1 MSSEIYLL
9 SVRKGSAIAR
19 YEILE
24 RIIRNRFKEE
34 CKMYKYK
41 LRRLSDLEVEE
52 LLMELAVAKDS
63 SIIRNYV

>member
-9 SVRKGSAIAR
+9 SVRKGSAIVK

-24 RIIRNRFKEE
+24 RIIRSRFKEE

-41 LRRLSDLEVEE
+41 LRRLSDLEAEE
-52 LLMELAVAKDS
+52 LIMELVVAKNS
-63 SIIRNYV
+63 SIIRKYI